1 MSIPRQ
7 VHKKLRK
14 LSPSALEAFRQTLEH
29 GQPSWTPDDYMRLYH
44 ERPDLRARM
53 CAYLGVLREPSR
65 DWVPIAIAAGVGIAG
80 IVVPVILELWRR
92 A

>member
-1 MSIPRQ
+1 
-7 VHKKLRK
+7 
-14 LSPSALEAFRQTLEH
+14 
-29 GQPSWTPDDYMRLYH
+29 MRLYH
-44 ERPDLRARM
+44 DRPDLRARM